1 MAEVSGAPLLLV
13 HGLIGHMRVRQIF
26 DYFGSRAHAPDLLG
40 YGERGDW
47 DGPISL
53 RAQVEFLHQYCHD
66 HELAPVHVAGH
77 SVGGAIAVLLAR
89 KYPNHVASILN
100 IEGNF
105 TLKDAFWSK
114 RIAESTLDD
123 TARALEADRADPAG
137 WLERCGVEATDER
150 IDAARSHLNNQSA
163 ETVYACARSVVEVT
177 GRPEY
182 LRDVAAV
189 LDYGTPMQLIAGERS
204 EAQWD
209 VPAFVRE
216 RAPLHILPNTGHLV
230 TIESPQAFAQAVVF
244 AIEGRPQHAG
254 H

>member
-1 MAEVSGAPLLLV
+1 MAEVSGNPLLLV
-13 HGLIGHMRVRQIF
+13 HGLLGHMRVRQIF
-26 DYFGSRAHAPDLLG
+26 EYFGSRAHAPDLLG

-47 DGPISL
+47 DGALSL
-53 RAQVEFLHQYCHD
+53 RAQVEFLHQYCHE

-77 SVGGAIAVLLAR
+77 SVGGAIAVLFAR

-114 RIAESTLDD
+114 RIAESTLDE
-123 TARALEADRADPAG
+123 TARGLEADRADPGG
-137 WLERCGVEATDER
+137 WLERCGVEPTDER
-150 IDAARSHLNNQSA
+150 IDAARSHLDNQSA
-163 ETVYACARSVVEVT
+163 ATVYACARSVVEVT

-189 LDYGTPMQLIAGERS
+189 LECGTPMQLLAGERS

-216 RAPLHILPNTGHLV
+216 RAPLRRLPNTGHLV
-230 TIESPQAFAQAVVF
+230 TIESPQAFTQAVIS
-244 AIEGRPQHAG
+244 AIEGRPQYAG
-254 H
+254 D